1 MKEIKIAVIGLG
13 YVGLP
18 LARLLSTKYKTVGYD
33 MNPAR
38 VESLMTGH
46 DATLEVSDE
55 LLQGAIKNGF
65 VCTTDIEKIRDCNFY
80 VVAVPTPVDKNN
92 HPDLKPLWGASE
104 TVGKVINKGDIVV
117 YESTVYPGVT
127 EEECL
132 PVVEKV
138 SGLKFNVDFF
148 AGYSPERINPGDKLH
163 TVEKIKKVT
172 SGSTPEIADIVD
184 SVYNSVLVNGTHKAP
199 SIKVAEASKIIE
211 NSQRDVNIAFM
222 NELAK
227 FMPDRNIEDLPIP
240 YKALAT
246 DVAHECAVQFCS
258 GSLHKAVRASISIP
272 FLFRPVRVGDCV
284 LVDGGILNP
293 LPLDRAIRTEGSL
306 LVAVDVNASA
316 ESACCHNKM
325 NIYGLLVRS
334 SRIMMQRISSW
345 QLVDIRPDILVSI
358 PASRYDMMDFHRASE
373 IIAGGELAVRQALD
387 SDRLLANGI
396 SQ

>member
-1 MKEIKIAVIGLG
+1 MSKPKIDLVLSMGGARGLAHIG
-13 YVGLP
+13 VV
-18 LARLLSTKYKTVGYD
+18 R
-33 MNPAR
+33 
-38 VESLMTGH
+38 
-46 DATLEVSDE
+46 E
-55 LLQGAIKNGF
+55 LLAQGFEIASVTGSSM
-65 VCTTDIEKIRDCNFY
+65 
-80 VVAVPTPVDKNN
+80 
-92 HPDLKPLWGASE
+92 GAL
-104 TVGKVINKGDIVV
+104 VGAMYATG
-117 YESTVYPGVT
+117 TM
-127 EEECL
+127 EEC
-132 PVVEKV
+132 
-138 SGLKFNVDFF
+138 SRWFSRWTRWSMWHMVDFSF
-148 AGYSPERINPGDKLH
+148 RSDG
-163 TVEKIKKVT
+163 
-172 SGSTPEIADIVD
+172 
-184 SVYNSVLVNGTHKAP
+184 LVKG
-199 SIKVAEASKIIE
+199 
-211 NSQRDVNIAFM
+211 RRFM